1 MNCHHSLEHFPTI
14 WNHEGFQFWRYSDS
28 RYGLVEEASLYGEIS
43 FDGSTRT
50 ADISCSKWDVAAVG
64 REAFQR
70 CALDRDQIGR
80 PKATYR

>member
-1 MNCHHSLEHFPTI
+1 MMQLQTSPLVVKQIDVLFDIERAISGRLEHFPTI

-50 ADISCSKWDVAAVG
+50 A
-64 REAFQR
+64 
-70 CALDRDQIGR
+70 
-80 PKATYR
+80 